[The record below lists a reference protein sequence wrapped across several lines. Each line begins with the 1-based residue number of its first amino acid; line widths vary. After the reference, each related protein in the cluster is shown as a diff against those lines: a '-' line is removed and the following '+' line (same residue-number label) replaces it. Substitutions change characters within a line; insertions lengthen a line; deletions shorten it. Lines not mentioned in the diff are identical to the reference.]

1 MPAKRILWADDE
13 IDILK
18 PHVMALQAKG
28 FDVVSVT
35 NGDDALAEFDAQEFN
50 LVLLDENMPGKSGI
64 DVLRQMKQ
72 KRDSVPMVMVTKNE
86 KADTMDSALGAQ
98 VDDFLVKPV
107 NISQLLACVTKVFRQ
122 KELVEQSR
130 RAEFLG
136 NYQTLTAQMSE
147 CASFKDWTELYHRL
161 VGWELKL
168 PEEFVPMLLQLKADA
183 NAQFSKFIMRNY
195 MSWFSGPSGG
205 ETPLFSHRIM
215 SEVVKPA
222 IVAGDKVAL
231 VVIDNFRMD
240 QWEVLRPIL
249 EEDFVIKTQAY
260 CSILPTSTQ
269 YSRNAIFSGLLPA
282 DIKKMHPDYWVE
294 SDDDEESRNNN
305 ERELLDDY
313 FKRQRMA
320 VDNSYYKVG
329 SNQSGEE
336 YISGF
341 GGSKR
346 HRGYKNNQ
354 LNALVFSFVDVLSH
368 ARTSSHTLQD
378 LIPNDAAY
386 RSVTRS
392 WFLHG
397 MMHRILLLLKDNGF
411 KIIMTTD
418 HGSIRVGEPV
428 DISGPRD
435 INHNLRFK
443 FGKSLAYDSKRVF
456 EINGVKDL
464 EAVGLPASNITS
476 QYVFAINDDYFVYKN
491 NRSEYVD
498 KFSDSFQ
505 HGGISMEEMILP
517 LATLTPRR

>member
-1 MPAKRILWADDE
+1 MPTKRILWADDE
-13 IDILK
+13 IDMLK
-18 PHVMALQAKG
+18 PHVMALQAQG
-28 FDVVSVT
+28 CDVVTVT
-35 NGDDALAEFDAQEFN
+35 NGDDALAEFDAHEFD

-64 DVLRQMKQ
+64 DVLRLMKQ
-72 KRDSVPMVMVTKNE
+72 KRGFVPMVMVTKNE

-107 NISQLLACVTKVFRQ
+107 NISQLLACVSKVFRQ

-130 RAEFLG
+130 RTEFLS
-136 NYQTLTAQMSE
+136 NYQTMTTQMSE
-147 CASFKDWTELYHRL
+147 CETFKDWAGLYHRL
-161 VGWELKL
+161 VDWELKL
-168 PEEFVPMLLQLKADA
+168 PEEFVPMLMQLKADA
-183 NAQFSKFIMRNY
+183 NAQFSKYVMRNY
-195 MSWFSGPSGG
+195 VSWFSGQAG
-205 ETPLFSHRIM
+205 EVPLFSHRIL

-222 IVAGDKVAL
+222 IVAGEKVAL

-249 EEDFVIKTQAY
+249 EEDFVIKAQDY

-282 DIKKMHPDYWVE
+282 DIKKMYPDYWVD
-294 SDDDEESRNNN
+294 SVDDEDSRNNN

-313 FKRQRMA
+313 FKRQRMT
-320 VDNSYYKVG
+320 VENSYYKVG

-341 GGSKR
+341 AGGRR

-354 LNALVFSFVDVLSH
+354 LNALVFSFVDMLSH

-397 MMHRILLLLKDNGF
+397 IMHRILLLLKENGF
-411 KIIMTTD
+411 KVILTTD

-443 FGKSLAYDSKRVF
+443 FGKSLGYDPKRLF
-456 EINGVKDL
+456 EINGMKDL
-464 EAVGLPASNITS
+464 AAVGLPASNITS
-476 QYVFAINDDYFVYKN
+476 QYVFAIKEDYFVYKN
-491 NRSEYVD
+491 NRSEYVE

-517 LATLTPRR
+517 LVTLTPRR